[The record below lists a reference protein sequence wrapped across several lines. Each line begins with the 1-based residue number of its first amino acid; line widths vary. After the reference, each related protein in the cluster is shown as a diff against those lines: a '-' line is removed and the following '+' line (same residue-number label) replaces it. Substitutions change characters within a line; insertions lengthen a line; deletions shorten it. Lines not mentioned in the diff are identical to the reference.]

1 MYGTDHS
8 IAEPDKIIALLRS
21 YFEHIE
27 FANPVVLFLLLG
39 IPVMAGWYISYA
51 NRMRGAMLVSSL
63 KSFRNIHSFK
73 SKLRHL
79 PFVMRLLALTCI
91 ILALARPQVAHDEKH
106 VEGEGIDIVLC
117 LDVSGSMLA
126 QDFQPNRLEAAKKV
140 AGDFVRNRP
149 ADRIGLVI
157 FAGESFTQCPVT
169 GDHSMLESQIY
180 QADGSFLV
188 DGTAIGSGLAT
199 SVDRL
204 RNSSAK
210 SRVVILLTDGENNG
224 GLIDPVTAKEIAK
237 SLGIKVYTIGM
248 GSDGY
253 ASTPVEGPGG
263 QVMMQQ
269 EKVNID
275 EKLLKAIAEET
286 GGKYFRAKAD
296 QGLEAIYQEI
306 DQLEKTK
313 TEIVSNR
320 RFTERFYPLVL
331 LAIGFVFAELLLRY
345 TAFRQFP

>member
-1 MYGTDHS
+1 M
-8 IAEPDKIIALLRS
+8 LRD

-27 FANPVVLFLLLG
+27 FAYPEALFLLLV
-39 IPVMAGWYISYA
+39 IPVLAGWYISYA
-51 NRMRGAMLVSSL
+51 GRLRGNMMVSSL
-63 KSFRNIHSFK
+63 KSFRNTHSLK
-73 SKLRHL
+73 SRLRYI
-79 PFVMRLLALTCI
+79 PFVLRMLALTCI
-91 ILALARPQVAHDEKH
+91 ILALARPQTHNDEKN

-126 QDFQPNRLEAAKKV
+126 QDFHPNRLEAAKKV

-169 GDHSMLESQIY
+169 GDHAVLESQIY
-180 QADGSFLV
+180 QVDGGFLV

-204 RNSSAK
+204 RSSEAK
-210 SRVVILLTDGENNG
+210 SKVVILLTDGENNG
-224 GLIDPVTAKEIAK
+224 GLIDPKTAKEIAK
-237 SLGIKVYTIGM
+237 SLSIKVYTIGM

-253 ASTPVEGPGG
+253 ATTPVQGPGG
-263 QVMMQQ
+263 QIIMQQ

-275 EKLLKAIAEET
+275 EPLLKEIAAET
-286 GGKYFRAKAD
+286 GGQYFRAKANH
-296 QGLEAIYQEI
+296 GLEVIYQEI

-313 TEIVSNR
+313 ISITTTR
-320 RFTERFYPLVL
+320 LYTERFHPLAL
-331 LAIGFVFAELLLRY
+331 MAIGFVFAELLLRL
-345 TAFRQFP
+345 TVFRQFP